1 VVRAL
6 LSHLLQQHELHNNK
20 GARPCGGLV
29 MTDADIRRN
38 VEAELN
44 FEPAVQDATAIGVA
58 VKGGVT
64 TLTGHVETYAEK
76 WATERAAERVS
87 GVTALVSE
95 LDVHLPSS
103 LERTDEDIAQ
113 AAVNGINWSPS
124 IPAHSVKVEVS
135 RGWVTLDGAV
145 NWQYQRDAAEDVVR
159 HLAGVRGVSNLISLK
174 SSVSQAMIRSDIEAA
189 LKRRAQ
195 VDADQ
200 IDVAVAGHD
209 VTLSGTVRTYA
220 ERKEAER
227 AAWAAPGV
235 YTVDNRLSVDALSA
249 YDNERYSG

>member
-1 VVRAL
+1 
-6 LSHLLQQHELHNNK
+6 
-20 GARPCGGLV
+20 

-44 FEPAVQDATAIGVA
+44 FEPAVQNATAIGVA
-58 VKGGVT
+58 VNSGVT

-124 IPAHSVKVEVS
+124 IPADSVKVEVS
-135 RGWVTLDGAV
+135 RGWVRLDGAV

-174 SSVSQAMIRSDIEAA
+174 SSVSQAVIRSDIEAA

-235 YTVDNRLSVDALSA
+235 YSVDNRLSVDAWSP
-249 YDNERYSG
+249 YDHERYSG

>member
-1 VVRAL
+1 
-6 LSHLLQQHELHNNK
+6 
-20 GARPCGGLV
+20 

-44 FEPAVQDATAIGVA
+44 FEPAVQNATAIGVA

-113 AAVNGINWSPS
+113 AAVNVINWSPS

-174 SSVSQAMIRSDIEAA
+174 SSVSQAVIRSDIEAA

-209 VTLSGTVRTYA
+209 VTLTGTVRTYA

-227 AAWAAPGV
+227 ATWAAPGV
-235 YTVDNRLSVDALSA
+235 YSVDNRLSVDALSA

>member
-1 VVRAL
+1 
-6 LSHLLQQHELHNNK
+6 
-20 GARPCGGLV
+20 

-44 FEPAVQDATAIGVA
+44 FEPAVQNATAIGVA
-58 VKGGVT
+58 VNSGVT

-124 IPAHSVKVEVS
+124 IPADSVKVEVS
-135 RGWVTLDGAV
+135 RGWVRLDGAV

-174 SSVSQAMIRSDIEAA
+174 SSVSQAVIRSDIEAA

-235 YTVDNRLSVDALSA
+235 YSVDNRLSVDALSA